1 MTAMLEPAL
10 ALAAQGWAVFP
21 CWPDGPKAKAPM
33 TAHGFQDATRD
44 PDTITAWWSR
54 VPRALIGAA
63 LPESLIVLDLDPRHG
78 GTLDVLEAVTGP
90 LPATLTVWSGRGDG
104 GCHLYFRRPHGNLTQ
119 TRLPDGV
126 DLRIGGRHYLIMP
139 TSPHPATGDPYVWE
153 TRPVEALPAR
163 AAEVLRKRE
172 PVVKPHTPTRT
183 AGRDPGAGLVA
194 FVEAAQVGERND
206 RLFWAACRAH
216 ERGDDTT
223 VQALFDAAQGIGLT
237 DTEAAATIASARRTI
252 EGGIAS

>member
-1 MTAMLEPAL
+1 MTMLEPAL

-33 TAHGFQDATRD
+33 TAHGFQDATVD
-44 PDTITAWWSR
+44 PDMIRAWWER
-54 VPRALIGAA
+54 APRALIGAA
-63 LPESLIVLDLDPRHG
+63 LPKSLIVLDTDPRHG
-78 GTLDVLEAVTGP
+78 GTLDALEAVTGP
-90 LPATLTVWSGRGDG
+90 LPATLTVFSGRGDG
-104 GCHLYFRRPHGNLTQ
+104 GRHLYYRRPHGDLTQ
-119 TRLPDGV
+119 TRLPEGI

-139 TSPHPATGDPYVWE
+139 PSLHPATGDPYCWE
-153 TRPVEALPAR
+153 ARAVATLPAQ

-172 PVVKPHTPTRT
+172 PAVRPYTPNRT
-183 AGRDPGAGLVA
+183 TGRAPGAGLIA
-194 FVEAAQVGERND
+194 FVEDAPVGERNQ